1 MKIFITGANGN
12 LGGELSFYLLKKKFQ
27 LEIITTNKNKIFK
40 KFKNYLNLINV
51 SNYRE
56 LKSNKFKINNK
67 KDIFFHLAGTT
78 SKFINS
84 RHKLNSANVISTQEV
99 LNFCIKKKISK
110 IFLLSSLSVY
120 SHIDK
125 SVINIKS
132 TKKPNS
138 AYGISKLKAE
148 NLAQKICNKHRISLT
163 IIRIPSVYG
172 NRTSGKSKF
181 LRNLIKFSIP
191 LPIKGIN
198 LKRSYLDINYFNN
211 SIFRLI
217 QKKKKMP
224 ELIIADQN
232 DLTLNE
238 LVNKLNFSKK
248 KIYRF
253 NLIKFFPNFIKNY
266 FFELESIKKLIIN
279 KNDKF

>member
-1 MKIFITGANGN
+1 MKIFLTGANGN
-12 LGGELSFYLLKKKFQ
+12 LGGELAFYLLKKKFQ
-27 LEIITTNKNKIFK
+27 LEIITTNKEKIFK

-56 LKSNKFKINNK
+56 LKSNKFIIDNK

-84 RHKLNSANVISTQEV
+84 RYKLNSANVISTQEV

-110 IFLLSSLSVY
+110 FFLLSSLSVY

-125 SVINIKS
+125 SVINLKS
-132 TKKPNS
+132 IKKPNS

-148 NLAQKICNKHRISLT
+148 NLARKICNKHRISLT

-181 LRNLIKFSIP
+181 LRNLIRFSVP

-198 LKRSYLDINYFNN
+198 LKRSYLEINYFNN

-217 QKKKKMP
+217 QKKKK
-224 ELIIADQN
+224 I
-232 DLTLNE
+232 T
-238 LVNKLNFSKK
+238 
-248 KIYRF
+248 
-253 NLIKFFPNFIKNY
+253 
-266 FFELESIKKLIIN
+266 
-279 KNDKF
+279 